1 MPRVLVVD
9 DEPGVQESLRMLLKH
24 ECEVLTAAS
33 VDDALRLLKEAPPD
47 LILLD
52 LVMPGR
58 SGFDLF
64 AEIAQQ
70 EAPPPVVVLSGTK
83 TIATAVEAMKRGAA
97 DYLTKPFEVEALRIK
112 VRQLLSRREL
122 EREVVQLRAQVAA
135 QERLGGFLGRSVAM
149 QEVFRTIRR
158 VAATHVTVLIHGESG
173 TGKELAA
180 QERLGGFLGRS
191 VAMQEVFRTIRR
203 VAATHVTVLIH
214 GESGTGKE
222 LAARA
227 IHELG
232 PRSRGPFVAVNCAG
246 IPDGLIE
253 SELFGHERGAF
264 TDAVER
270 RIGRFEAASGGTL
283 FLDEIGELAA
293 PVQAKLLRVLQERHI
308 ERLGG
313 SGSIPVDVRVLTA
326 THRDLEQDVAA
337 GRFRADLFYRIQV
350 VPIELPALRQHRD
363 DISLLAAHF
372 LEKARAASGRGPARL
387 APAALAALER
397 YAWPGNVRE
406 LENAIAHAVAL
417 ADADVL
423 GIDDLP
429 RALVRATRIDGLHDA
444 VRSGELGFE
453 QATADF
459 ERELLLEALESAG
472 WNQTRTA
479 EQLRMTR
486 RALKL
491 RMDRL
496 GLEPQVR

>member
-9 DEPGVQESLRMLLKH
+9 DEPGVQESLRMLLKQ
-24 ECEVLTAAS
+24 ECEVVTAAS
-33 VDDALRLLKEAPPD
+33 VDEALRLLAEAAPD

-64 AEIAQQ
+64 AELAQQ
-70 EAPPPVVVLSGTK
+70 EAPPPVIVLSGTR
-83 TIATAVEAMKRGAA
+83 TIATAVEAMKLGAA

-122 EREVVQLRAQVAA
+122 EREVVRLRAQVAA
-135 QERLGGFLGRSVAM
+135 QEQLGGLLGRSAAM
-149 QEVFRTIRR
+149 QEVFQTIRR
-158 VAATHVTVLIHGESG
+158 MAVSQVTVLIQGESG
-173 TGKELAA
+173 TGKEL
-180 QERLGGFLGRS
+180 
-191 VAMQEVFRTIRR
+191 V
-203 VAATHVTVLIH
+203 
-214 GESGTGKE
+214 
-222 LAARA
+222 ARA
-227 IHELG
+227 IHDLG
-232 PRSRGPFVAVNCAG
+232 PRGQGPFVAVNCAG

-264 TDAVER
+264 TDAAQR

-283 FLDEIGELAA
+283 LLDEIGELAA
-293 PVQAKLLRVLQERHI
+293 PVQAKLLRALQERRI

-313 SGSIPVDVRVLTA
+313 TGSIPVDVRVLAA
-326 THRDLEQDVAA
+326 THRDLEQDVAQ
-337 GRFRADLFYRIQV
+337 GRFRADLFYRIHV
-350 VPIELPALRQHRD
+350 VPIELPALRQRRE
-363 DISLLAAHF
+363 DIPLLAAHF
-372 LEKARAASGRGPARL
+372 LKQARAAAGRGPSRI
-387 APAALAALER
+387 APAALAALEH
-397 YAWPGNVRE
+397 YGWPGNVRE
-406 LENAIAHAVAL
+406 LGNAIEHAVAL
-417 ADADVL
+417 AESDLL

-429 RALVRATRIDGLHDA
+429 RALVRATRIDGLHEA

-459 ERELLLEALESAG
+459 ERELLLEALENAG
-472 WNQTRTA
+472 WNQTRAA

-496 GLEPQVR
+496 GLEPPA

>member
-33 VDDALRLLKEAPPD
+33 VDEALRLVAQAPPD

-64 AEIAQQ
+64 TELANQDS
-70 EAPPPVVVLSGTK
+70 PPPVVVLSGTK
-83 TIATAVEAMKRGAA
+83 TIAIAVEAMKRGAA

-122 EREVVQLRAQVAA
+122 EREVLRLRAQVAA
-135 QERLGGFLGRSVAM
+135 QERLGGLLGRSVAM
-149 QEVFRTIRR
+149 QEVFQTIRR

-173 TGKELAA
+173 TGKEL
-180 QERLGGFLGRS
+180 
-191 VAMQEVFRTIRR
+191 V
-203 VAATHVTVLIH
+203 
-214 GESGTGKE
+214 
-222 LAARA
+222 ARA
-227 IHELG
+227 IHALG
-232 PRSRGPFVAVNCAG
+232 PRAQGPFVAVNCAG
-246 IPDGLIE
+246 IPEGLIE

-293 PVQAKLLRVLQERHI
+293 PVQAKLLRVLQERRI

-313 SGSIPVDVRVLTA
+313 SGSIAVDVRVLTA

-363 DISLLAAHF
+363 DIPLLAAHF
-372 LEKARAASGRGPARL
+372 LEKARAAAGRGPARL

-397 YAWPGNVRE
+397 YDWPGNVRE
-406 LENAIAHAVAL
+406 LENAIEHALAL
-417 ADADVL
+417 ADGDVL
-423 GIDDLP
+423 GVDDLP

-459 ERELLLEALESAG
+459 EKELLLEALESSG

-496 GLEPQVR
+496 GLQAPEG

>member
-24 ECEVLTAAS
+24 ECEVLTAAN
-33 VDDALRLLKEAPPD
+33 VDDALRLLAEAPPD

-64 AEIAQQ
+64 AELVKQDS
-70 EAPPPVVVLSGTK
+70 PPPVVVLSGTK
-83 TIATAVEAMKRGAA
+83 TIATAVEAMKRGAV

-135 QERLGGFLGRSVAM
+135 QNQLGGLLGRSVVM
-149 QEVFRTIRR
+149 QEVF
-158 VAATHVTVLIHGESG
+158 
-173 TGKELAA
+173 
-180 QERLGGFLGRS
+180 Q
-191 VAMQEVFRTIRR
+191 TIRR

-232 PRSRGPFVAVNCAG
+232 PRSQGPFVAVNCAG

-253 SELFGHERGAF
+253 NELFGHERGAF
-264 TDAVER
+264 TDAVGQY
-270 RIGRFEAASGGTL
+270 IGRFEAASGGTL

-293 PVQAKLLRVLQERHI
+293 PVQAKLLRVLQERSI

-313 SGSIPVDVRVLTA
+313 RGSIPVDVRVLAA

-363 DISLLAAHF
+363 DIPLLAAHF
-372 LEKARAASGRGPARL
+372 IEKARAEAGRGPARL

-397 YAWPGNVRE
+397 YDWPGNVRE

-417 ADADVL
+417 AETNVL
-423 GIDDLP
+423 GVDDLP

-453 QATADF
+453 QASADF
-459 ERELLLEALESAG
+459 ERELLLEALESTG

-491 RMDRL
+491 RIDRL
-496 GLEPQVR
+496 KLAPRS

>member
-24 ECEVLTAAS
+24 ECEVLTASS
-33 VDDALRLLKEAPPD
+33 VDEALRLLAEAPPD

-64 AEIAQQ
+64 AELAKQT
-70 EAPPPVVVLSGTK
+70 APPPVVVLSGTK

-122 EREVVQLRAQVAA
+122 EREVVRLRAQVAA
-135 QERLGGFLGRSVAM
+135 EQKLEGLIGRSAAM
-149 QEVFRTIRR
+149 QEVFQTIRR
-158 VAATHVTVLIHGESG
+158 VAATNVTVLIHGESG
-173 TGKELAA
+173 TGKEL
-180 QERLGGFLGRS
+180 
-191 VAMQEVFRTIRR
+191 V
-203 VAATHVTVLIH
+203 
-214 GESGTGKE
+214 
-222 LAARA
+222 ARA
-227 IHELG
+227 IHALG
-232 PRSRGPFVAVNCAG
+232 PRSQGPFVAVNCAG

-283 FLDEIGELAA
+283 LLDEIGELAT
-293 PVQAKLLRVLQERHI
+293 PVQAKLLRVLQERRV
-308 ERLGG
+308 ERVGG
-313 SGSIPVDVRVLTA
+313 SSSLAVDVRVLAA
-326 THRDLEQDVAA
+326 THRNLEQDVAA

-350 VPIELPALRQHRD
+350 VPIELPALRQHRED
-363 DISLLAAHF
+363 VPLLAAHF
-372 LEKARAASGRGPARL
+372 LDKARAASGRGPGRIT
-387 APAALAALER
+387 PEALSALER
-397 YAWPGNVRE
+397 YDWPGNVRE
-406 LENAIAHAVAL
+406 LENAIEHAVAL
-417 ADADVL
+417 ADSDVL
-423 GIDDLP
+423 GVDALP
-429 RALVRATRIDGLHDA
+429 RALVRATRIDALHEA
-444 VRSGELGFE
+444 VRSGALGFE

-459 ERELLLEALESAG
+459 ERELLLEALESTG

-496 GLEPQVR
+496 GLEGPES